1 MVPFSGHTIF
11 YYLLFSPFPLP
22 FPISLYPYISLPSLS
37 YLLSAAQGKEPHCE
51 SKTDRTG
58 ILHLGPHSG
67 VGVGPNGHGRRLTG
81 FFPLAALWDRVIPGA
96 AGRIRISSSNSNPSS
111 SLFFSSLFSQRRT
124 RIRRM
129 MSLRANP
136 IF

>member
-22 FPISLYPYISLPSLS
+22 FPISLYPYISLVILS
-37 YLLSAAQGKEPHCE
+37 YLFAAQGKEPHCE

-67 VGVGPNGHGRRLTG
+67 VGVEPNGHGRRLTG

-96 AGRIRISSSNSNPSS
+96 AGRIHISSSNSNPSS
-111 SLFFSSLFSQRRT
+111 LFFSSLFSSEEDRDEGE
-124 RIRRM
+124 
-129 MSLRANP
+129 
-136 IF
+136 

>member
-22 FPISLYPYISLPSLS
+22 FPISLYPYISLVILSSLF
-37 YLLSAAQGKEPHCE
+37 AAQGKEPHCE

-111 SLFFSSLFSQRRT
+111 LFFSSLFSSEEDRDEGE
-124 RIRRM
+124 
-129 MSLRANP
+129 
-136 IF
+136 